1 MGLPIGRTSMF
12 IFNRLIGGSIYQ
24 YRLASEA
31 VLYYWAATPLPL
43 LTLAKRHNYHPYLF
57 IKYL

>member
-1 MGLPIGRTSMF
+1 MLIF
-12 IFNRLIGGSIYQ
+12 IRPIGGSIYQ

-43 LTLAKRHNYHPYLF
+43 LTLAKCHNYHLYLST
-57 IKYL
+57 KYSNL